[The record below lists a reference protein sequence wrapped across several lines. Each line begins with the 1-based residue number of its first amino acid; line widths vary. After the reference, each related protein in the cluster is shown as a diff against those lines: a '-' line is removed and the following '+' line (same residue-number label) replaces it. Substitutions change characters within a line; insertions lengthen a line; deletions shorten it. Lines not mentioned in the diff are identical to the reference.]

1 MPEISIFYGI
11 KIKMYYDDHNPPHCH
26 AEYAGHNALIDII
39 NGTVIKGGLPIK
51 QLKYALEWCELHKN
65 ELMQN
70 WELAK
75 SGKQPKPIAPLA

>member
-26 AEYAGHNALIDII
+26 AEYAEYNALIDII
-39 NGTVIKGGLPIK
+39 NGTVIKGGLPGK
-51 QLKYALEWCELHKN
+51 QLRYALEWCELHRD

-75 SGKQPKPIAPLA
+75 SGKLPNPIAPLE

>member
-11 KIKMYYDDHNPPHCH
+11 KIKMFYDDHNPPHCH
-26 AEYAGHNALIDII
+26 AEYAEYNALIDIT
-39 NGTVIKGGLPIK
+39 NRTVIKGGLPGK
-51 QLKYALEWCELHKN
+51 QLRYALEWCELHKA

-75 SGKQPKPIAPLA
+75 SGKQPNPIEPLA